1 MPLVLRKR
9 KLSAL
14 ARLVVATALSAS
26 LSVTASEFRKN
37 DLVIDQPHAASTA
50 PGQPHG
56 AVFIRSITNAGP
68 AADQLIGGRAAV
80 ARSVEVHR
88 MEMDNNVMKMR
99 EIPGVDVPANTRVMM
114 GRGNKDG
121 YHLMLMNLS
130 APLRAGDTIPM
141 TLIFK
146 RAGEVNVTVTIEKQG
161 AGHGHS
167 GGHSGHKH

>member
-1 MPLVLRKR
+1 MSLVSRER
-9 KLSAL
+9 KLSAFAGL
-14 ARLVVATALSAS
+14 FAAATLSIS
-26 LSVTASEFRKN
+26 LSVAASEFRKN

-56 AVFIRSITNAGP
+56 AVFIRSIANAGAQP
-68 AADQLIGGRAAV
+68 DQLIGGRAAV

-99 EIPGVDVPANTRVMM
+99 EIPGIEVPPNAKLMM

-130 APLRAGDTIPM
+130 VPLKAGDTIPM

-146 RAGEVNVTVTIEKQG
+146 RAGEVNVTVTVEKQG
-161 AGHGHS
+161 AGHGHG
-167 GGHSGHKH
+167 GGHGGHKH